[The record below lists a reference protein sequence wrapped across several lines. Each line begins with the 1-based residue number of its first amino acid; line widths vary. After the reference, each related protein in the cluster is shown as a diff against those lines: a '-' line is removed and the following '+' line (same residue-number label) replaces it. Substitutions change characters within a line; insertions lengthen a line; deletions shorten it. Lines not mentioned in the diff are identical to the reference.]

1 MDFDK
6 NWKYF
11 IGNLAP
17 KDETDGWGG
26 AKARAYNYGATAF
39 KLDDTKWKAVTLPH
53 DFVIEGDYTR
63 KHMENSDMQAIP
75 EMESIDSRHF
85 AGGSLDGGVCWYR
98 KHFTS
103 EDGWENK
110 RIYLHFG
117 GIYRNSTVYI
127 NEYFVGTHK
136 NGYTSFYYDITDFLN
151 LDGENVIAVRVDST
165 GREGWWYEG
174 GGIYRHVWLEVKE
187 QVHIEPYSLYVS
199 ASDIDISKKTAML
212 RVQVDIQNYFVEQKK
227 IAFQAVIKDAEGKIV
242 CQSGKEAGREIV
254 DKAGKEAGREIVG
267 QAEKETDENAIAAWD
282 KKTFVQSVSLENV
295 TLWDIHNPY
304 LYTVEITIYVD
315 GLAIDSE
322 QASLGIR
329 KIEFNA
335 EKGFFLN
342 DRHVRIQGLCCHH
355 DHAGVGIAIP
365 DEVWEYR
372 LEQMKKM
379 GANAYR
385 SAHHQPSCE
394 VLDICDRM
402 GILVLDETRR
412 MSSAPAD
419 LEELRTVIKHGR
431 NHPSV
436 ILWGIGNE
444 EIFSQDRPE
453 TIRTTITMRQEVRK
467 LDDTRPIT
475 SAVVCWNGV
484 ERFDTAQK
492 YIAVTKELDVMG
504 FNYCKTAW
512 SDYHE
517 SMPKQPIII
526 TEASANSW
534 TRGCYETDESRGQYY
549 IYDKENADKC
559 INAKKAVKKDMAEN
573 EWKQFAESPYLSGIF
588 LWTGMDYRGEPT
600 PLSYPAVYSQFGIF
614 DYCGFEKDNFYYY
627 QSWWQNEPV
636 LHIFPHWNYYG
647 QEGKKLIMYGYSNL
661 EEVELLV
668 NGKSYGKK
676 EVEKNWY
683 VSWDEVIYEPG
694 QVAARGYRNGDV
706 VIEKKIE
713 TTGNPANIVIE
724 PYQKQVVAGKTA
736 LFKISIVDE
745 KGRVVPTA
753 DNELYFSVEGAGS
766 FLGCGNGNPGDHASD
781 KMPFRRAF
789 NGLCEVLVHVEHQ
802 KDTKVI
808 LKVSAV
814 GLKTAS
820 YEIKII

>member
-1 MDFDK
+1 MGKKMNFDR

-26 AKARAYNYGATAF
+26 AKARAYNNGATAF

-53 DFVIEGDYTR
+53 DFVIEGNYTR

-85 AGGSLDGGVCWYR
+85 AGGSLEGGVCWYR

-103 EDGWENK
+103 EEDWENK

-174 GGIYRHVWLEVKE
+174 GGIYRHVWLQVKE

-199 ASDIDISKKTAML
+199 ASDIDISKKTAMI
-212 RVQVDIQNYFVEQKK
+212 RVQADIQNYFLEEKK

-242 CQSGKEAGREIV
+242 GQSR
-254 DKAGKEAGREIVG
+254 KEAGREIVG
-267 QAEKETDENAIAAWD
+267 QSRKEADENEIAAWD
-282 KKTFVQSVSLENV
+282 KKTFVQDVLLENV
-295 TLWDIHNPY
+295 TLWDINNPY
-304 LYTVEITIYVD
+304 LYTVEITIYAE

-322 QASLGIR
+322 QSSLGIR
-329 KIEFNA
+329 KIEFSA

-342 DRHVRIQGLCCHH
+342 DRYVRIQGLCCHH

-372 LEQMKKM
+372 FEQMKKM
-379 GANAYR
+379 GTNAYR
-385 SAHHQPSCE
+385 SAHHQPSKE

-412 MSSAPAD
+412 MSSAPTD

-475 SAVVCWNGV
+475 SAVVCWNGI
-484 ERFDTAQK
+484 ERFETAQK
-492 YIAVTKELDVMG
+492 YIPVTKELDVMG

-512 SDYHE
+512 NDYHE
-517 SMPKQPIII
+517 TMPKQPVII

-534 TRGCYETDESRGQYY
+534 TRGCYETDESCGQYY
-549 IYDKENADKC
+549 IYDEHNGDKC
-559 INAKKAVKKDMAEN
+559 QNAKKAVKKDMAEK
-573 EWKQFAESPYLSGIF
+573 EWKQFADSPYLSGIF

-627 QSWWQNEPV
+627 QSWWQDEPV
-636 LHIFPHWNYYG
+636 LHIFPHWNYHG
-647 QEGKKLIMYGYSNL
+647 QEGKTLTMYGYSNL

-668 NGKSYGKK
+668 NGKSYGKRA
-676 EVEKNWY
+676 VEKDWY

-694 QVAARGYRNGDV
+694 QVVAKGFQNGEII
-706 VIEKKIE
+706 IEKVIE
-713 TTGNPANIVIE
+713 TTGAPAKILVE
-724 PYQKQVVAGKTA
+724 PYQKEVREEGVVI
-736 LFKISIVDE
+736 FKVSITDE

-753 DNELYFSVEGAGS
+753 DNELHFTVEGSGS
-766 FLGCGNGNPGDHASD
+766 FLGSGNGNPGDHASD
-781 KMPFRRAF
+781 RISVRRAF
-789 NGLCEVLVHVEHQ
+789 NGLCEVLVQ
-802 KDTKVI
+802 AKVGVDERI
-808 LKVSAV
+808 RLIVAAT
-814 GLKTAS
+814 GLQAGIC
-820 YEIKII
+820 EVKIC